1 MYNLINMDKYFSKFT
16 IGSICIVAPILM
28 LIVTNSVDIS
38 NAHAQT
44 IGTKRTIEIQKTISS
59 GENVTDVGNELTT
72 SSISIDDNIGGIA
85 IDKFTNIYLAD
96 SGNHTIQ
103 KFDSVW
109 KFVTKWGSTGSGDA
123 QFNGTLDIAT
133 DVYGDVYV
141 ADSGNNRIQKFDGAG
156 KFITKWGSTG
166 SGDSQFSGTL
176 DIATDPNANVYIFD
190 GDNQSIQKFDREGTF
205 LGRQISR

>member
-1 MYNLINMDKYFSKFT
+1 MKYVYNLINMDKYFSKFT

-72 SSISIDDNIGGIA
+72 SSRSIDDNIGGIA
-85 IDKFTNIYLAD
+85 IDKFTNIYL
-96 SGNHTIQ
+96 
-103 KFDSVW
+103 
-109 KFVTKWGSTGSGDA
+109 
-123 QFNGTLDIAT
+123 
-133 DVYGDVYV
+133 